1 MQFWQNKDNK
11 IKTKRKK
18 TTKKEKK
25 SKKDKKKADSFNF
38 RFTLFFLT
46 VNTMLF
52 VFEMKVTYL
61 YYLSEYFFQC

>member
-1 MQFWQNKDNK
+1 MYFKCSFGK
-11 IKTKRKK
+11 IKTTKQKENEKKK
-18 TTKKEKK
+18 TTTKEKK

-52 VFEMKVTYL
+52 VFEMKVTY
-61 YYLSEYFFQC
+61 

>member
-1 MQFWQNKDNK
+1 MYFKCSFGK
-11 IKTKRKK
+11 IKTTKQKQNEKK
-18 TTKKEKK
+18 KQQEKK

-52 VFEMKVTYL
+52 VFEMKVTY
-61 YYLSEYFFQC
+61 

>member
-11 IKTKRKK
+11 TNTKRKK
-18 TTKKEKK
+18 KTAKKEKK

-52 VFEMKVTYL
+52 VFEMKVTY
-61 YYLSEYFFQC
+61 

>member
-1 MQFWQNKDNK
+1 MK
-11 IKTKRKK
+11 KK

-52 VFEMKVTYL
+52 VFEMKVTY
-61 YYLSEYFFQC
+61 

>member
-1 MQFWQNKDNK
+1 MYFKCSFGK
-11 IKTKRKK
+11 IKTTEQKQNEKK

-52 VFEMKVTYL
+52 VFEMKVTY
-61 YYLSEYFFQC
+61 